1 MKGKLLENIV
11 LAVGLL
17 IIATASFLM
26 FFDKTG
32 EAAQRINLIFASGFI
47 VYIIYSYLLSQNLN
61 GEIYEL
67 KKHVSN
73 LKEEVARLTKTVS
86 DRDTTIAN
94 QKQEIN
100 ALTTDLKHTQAA
112 LETKENE
119 IIKAHAEIASLHEKL
134 PKEE

>member
-26 FFDKTG
+26 FFDETG
-32 EAAQRINLIFASGFI
+32 QAAQRINLIFASGFI

-61 GEIYEL
+61 GEIYNL
-67 KKHVSN
+67 KKHVAN
-73 LKEEVARLTKTVS
+73 LKEEVARLTQTVAN
-86 DRDTTIAN
+86 RDATITRK
-94 QKQEIN
+94 KQEIST
-100 ALTTDLKHTQAA
+100 LSEDLARTQSA

-119 IIKAHAEIASLHEKL
+119 LLKAKAEIASLKEKQE
-134 PKEE
+134 KEE